1 MNKSESSS
9 KFGTPIA
16 HARRLPRLAG
26 GALAVAGLVIFSVGD
41 ARSAA
46 TDPVT
51 IFALDAV
58 SHVVGRPTVF
68 NLQMFL
74 AGEAN
79 STIENTSVPQAV
91 RDAVDLGKRS
101 ETIAALRPTGQPK
114 ASGSGTNLSRD
125 GSCAVGYQDN
135 GFFTPYHA
143 FRWTAATGPV
153 DLGTLDPLNNA
164 TRSSR
169 ALDVSDDCSAVV
181 GISDFT
187 SGFLQHAFRWT
198 ATGGMVDLGVPAG
211 ATRQSR
217 AFGVSADGVTI
228 VGDAEFIDSNAFT
241 GYRNGAF
248 RWSGGSFEAL
258 GSLSAGYA
266 SIATAV
272 SADGTTIVGAASYS
286 ASPTTTGQSAFR
298 WTQATGMVSLGT
310 LPGAPHTLATAVSD
324 NGRVIAG
331 TTSSSVGL
339 IYGGGGSTG
348 FAKGSGAFR
357 WTEATG
363 LRDLRQLLV
372 DAGTEMTG
380 ITLVSVSGMSPDGQW
395 ITGQAT
401 TPTTP
406 VNETAAYIVQ
416 STATTRSARPAP
428 Q

>member
-135 GFFTPYHA
+135 GSFTPYHA

-217 AFGVSADGVTI
+217 AFGVSADGVTV

-298 WTQATGMVSLGT
+298 WTQATAWSRSAPCQAPRIRSRPRSATTGESLR
-310 LPGAPHTLATAVSD
+310 APPARLSGSRSD
-324 NGRVIAG
+324 
-331 TTSSSVGL
+331 
-339 IYGGGGSTG
+339 YGGGGSTG
-348 FAKGSGAFR
+348 FAKGSGRRSVGPKRRGSPRTRAS
-357 WTEATG
+357 G
-363 LRDLRQLLV
+363 CPS
-372 DAGTEMTG
+372 
-380 ITLVSVSGMSPDGQW
+380 TL
-395 ITGQAT
+395 
-401 TPTTP
+401 
-406 VNETAAYIVQ
+406 
-416 STATTRSARPAP
+416 AP
-428 Q
+428 R